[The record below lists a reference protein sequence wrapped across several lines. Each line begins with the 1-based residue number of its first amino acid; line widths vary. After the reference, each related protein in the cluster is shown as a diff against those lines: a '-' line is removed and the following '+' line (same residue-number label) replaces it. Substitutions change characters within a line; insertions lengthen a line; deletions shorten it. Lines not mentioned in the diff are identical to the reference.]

1 MAEFDIQTARSINQ
15 IDQTVW
21 DTLVA
26 GRPFASHRWCKFGE
40 TVLDDGR
47 PVYIVLSQHG
57 EPVAGAMFWLE
68 FHDYLPVR
76 GLMRW
81 VLEATICRSLMTGCA
96 PMAAASGLFLPE
108 DSRRSSALGALLEV
122 IEKEAQSHR
131 ASFVIFNYLPPSI
144 AATPIWPAEYAELSF
159 LDPGTV
165 LEIEWPD
172 FDSYIGQLRK
182 SMRKDVRRHRNRAK
196 DAGIVVHIHDDIVGN
211 LDQAQQLF
219 HNVEAHH
226 NTTSRSWKRR
236 ILEHVDMVDFIW
248 LTAEIE
254 NELVGCGLLLGD
266 NNTYSLALLGLNYD
280 IQYTYFQLVYAA
292 IRAAIERGA
301 KALRGGTDAYELKE
315 RLGFTK
321 EPNNYMKFYARS
333 HLIRVAIPW
342 LTRTAMAE

>member
-1 MAEFDIQTARSINQ
+1 
-15 IDQTVW
+15 
-21 DTLVA
+21 
-26 GRPFASHRWCKFGE
+26 
-40 TVLDDGR
+40 
-47 PVYIVLSQHG
+47 
-57 EPVAGAMFWLE
+57 
-68 FHDYLPVR
+68 
-76 GLMRW
+76 
-81 VLEATICRSLMTGCA
+81 
-96 PMAAASGLFLPE
+96 
-108 DSRRSSALGALLEV
+108 
-122 IEKEAQSHR
+122 
-131 ASFVIFNYLPPSI
+131 
-144 AATPIWPAEYAELSF
+144 
-159 LDPGTV
+159 
-165 LEIEWPD
+165 
-172 FDSYIGQLRK
+172 
-182 SMRKDVRRHRNRAK
+182 MRKDVRRHRNRAK